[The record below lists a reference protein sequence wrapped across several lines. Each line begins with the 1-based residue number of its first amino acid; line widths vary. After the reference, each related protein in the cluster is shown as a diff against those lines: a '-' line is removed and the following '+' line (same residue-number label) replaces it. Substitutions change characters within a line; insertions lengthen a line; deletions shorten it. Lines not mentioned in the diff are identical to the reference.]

1 MKKILITGTS
11 SYIGTSFEKWISQYP
26 NLYSVEFIS
35 LRDNDWKEI
44 SFSKYDV
51 IFHTAAIVHISE
63 KNKEEYIKVNRDLSF
78 EVAKKAK
85 NEGVTQFV
93 FLSTMGIYGTETG
106 KITKDTIPMP
116 KTLYAQSK
124 YEAEKLLMGIN
135 SENFKVAIVR
145 PPIVYGK
152 GCPGNYARLEKLART
167 LPIFPDINNERSMI
181 YIDNLSEFS
190 RILID
195 NAQSGIYF
203 PQNENYVNTT
213 DLVKRI
219 AKYQRKNIRV
229 TKNFNYIIFLGLKI
243 SRTVRKIF
251 GSFIYDKRING
262 GPEMDTAEISM
273 NYETVS
279 FEESIKRTIL

>member
-63 KNKEEYIKVNRDLSF
+63 KNKEEYAKVNRDLSF

-93 FLSTMGIYGTETG
+93 FFSTMGIYGTETG
-106 KITKDTIPMP
+106 EITKDTIPMP

-135 SENFKVAIVR
+135 SANFKVAIVR

-152 GCPGNYARLEKLART
+152 GCPGNYARLEKLASI

-213 DLVKRI
+213 DLVKKI

-243 SRTVRKIF
+243 SGTVRKIF
-251 GSFIYDKRING
+251 GSLIYDKRING

-279 FEESIKRTIL
+279 FEESIKKTIL